1 MVMILRIDPH
11 VERVKLTDV
20 YGGSAHGNVI
30 CRLIS
35 SPRSEVSHFDKVEL
49 TFGRQDIL
57 FQEYDIE
64 DQKTVFAYEFASMK
78 DVIFV
83 GNGLILPWSGERLDA
98 PSTSAIEYE
107 REITFLG
114 EIDNPTYD
122 EDHQLHQDERRIPKL
137 GLESRK
143 HEAVSLHFRGWRN
156 DEIAKHFHVSSGSA
170 ANYVKAGRKMALDA
184 YIGDMSRLP
193 ELGLLFGLPNWAMLE
208 VINDAIKVETDA
220 IHRKREIV
228 REDWKRIADL
238 ERYVGEWPERFSL
251 QRRRDFT
258 MQGIS
263 IMTWD
268 SYD

>member
-156 DEIAKHFHVSSGSA
+156 DEIAKHLSRFH
-170 ANYVKAGRKMALDA
+170 DA
-184 YIGDMSRLP
+184 RHINHDMGQLRLN
-193 ELGLLFGLPNWAMLE
+193 LNDAMLATSNRWSSA
-208 VINDAIKVETDA
+208 VAYLMST
-220 IHRKREIV
+220 HSR
-228 REDWKRIADL
+228 ADRL
-238 ERYVGEWPERFSL
+238 GF
-251 QRRRDFT
+251 
-258 MQGIS
+258 
-263 IMTWD
+263 
-268 SYD
+268 